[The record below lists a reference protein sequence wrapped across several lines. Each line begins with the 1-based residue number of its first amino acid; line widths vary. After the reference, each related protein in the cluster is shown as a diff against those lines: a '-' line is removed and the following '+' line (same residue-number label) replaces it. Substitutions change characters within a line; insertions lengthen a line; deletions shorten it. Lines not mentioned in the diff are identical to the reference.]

1 MDSCYRGRY
10 CCWLVSLRLLWLG
23 WNLLNR
29 ETKEL
34 HAEKAQQQS
43 YGFIKG
49 VWEELV
55 FNASLSKKSLMCD
68 GVLLVV
74 CAVLFYLN
82 SYVVQGYLKEAY
94 TNSFVTYVAQ
104 CYFNDFLG
112 GLAFMCY
119 TNLLIGLVKLEMRF
133 KTLKATVIFM
143 LICGIFWEYVA
154 PLFVENS
161 VSDPLDIVAYV
172 SGAVVYWVFLLLI
185 AR

>member
-1 MDSCYRGRY
+1 
-10 CCWLVSLRLLWLG
+10 
-23 WNLLNR
+23 
-29 ETKEL
+29 
-34 HAEKAQQQS
+34 
-43 YGFIKG
+43 
-49 VWEELV
+49 
-55 FNASLSKKSLMCD
+55 
-68 GVLLVV
+68 
-74 CAVLFYLN
+74 
-82 SYVVQGYLKEAY
+82 
-94 TNSFVTYVAQ
+94 
-104 CYFNDFLG
+104 
-112 GLAFMCY
+112 MCY